1 MGSILCEHCSGAC
14 CRYLAIEIDK
24 PKSQRD
30 HDDIRWYLLHEGIG
44 VFVEDGD
51 WFIQIRTRCQQLGLD
66 NLCQIYETRPEIC
79 REYEPKDCDYACDDP
94 GYEHLFTHAS
104 QLEEYYFKKTGRRLG
119 APRPPAKTPRA
130 KRDTHRGFDPPPA
143 RFSLCPPP
151 PPGVG
156 CGLPTAEPR
165 MIEAVNR

>member
-30 HDDIRWYLLHEGIG
+30 HDDIRWYLLHEGIN

-130 KRDTHRGFDPPPA
+130 KRGKQ
-143 RFSLCPPP
+143 L
-151 PPGVG
+151 V
-156 CGLPTAEPR
+156 
-165 MIEAVNR
+165 